1 MTDGASCACELLQYG
16 HFASQHKMKETL
28 LQTCNLMY
36 NVYKVRITDLTAYRD
51 TSGSTD
57 ITATQDL
64 SRSVMLHHMCIWHAQ
79 RALI

>member
-1 MTDGASCACELLQYG
+1 MVPHMLVNCCNVAILHLNT
-16 HFASQHKMKETL
+16 KMKETL

-64 SRSVMLHHMCIWHAQ
+64 SRSVMLHHICIWHAQ